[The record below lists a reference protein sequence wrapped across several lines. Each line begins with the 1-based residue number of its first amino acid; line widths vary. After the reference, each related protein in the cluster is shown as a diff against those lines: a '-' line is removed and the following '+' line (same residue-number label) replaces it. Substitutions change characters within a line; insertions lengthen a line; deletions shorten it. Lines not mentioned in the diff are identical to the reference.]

1 MFLLIQILFT
11 KCLFLTFLLPS
22 MLLLGPFL
30 RSLWSI
36 LSLTEDLFSFKL
48 RHFPMCS
55 SVYTMCHLFPFSL
68 LKFVLMCL

>member
-48 RHFPMCS
+48 R
-55 SVYTMCHLFPFSL
+55 LISL
-68 LKFVLMCL
+68 CVQVSILCVIYLRSHS